1 MRKRSKEG
9 RNNDQRKRYCY
20 NDHPDIDSLIKR
32 EYGRALERYISSDE
46 EEEFDEM
53 INEMYDEMYAAQDN
67 QESSDEKETSGDD
80 TEDEDDHCSNK
91 KDDDQASD
99 KEENDLSA
107 LGLEELRDKIEDANA
122 IEKNEK
128 QFKEWLEDR
137 QEQDILD
144 LKCHHRNAC
153 ENLEMKQQAEVKQI
167 IDELRMKHEKESSK
181 LRESQNCQMDEL
193 MAKHED
199 EVDQNRKKYLKI
211 TKIKHKIQEE
221 LQSRLSSVLP
231 NPTSFIPEC
240 YVCLER
246 MKPPLEI
253 MNCNNGHL
261 VCSVCFPKLQVKN
274 CGQCNSA
281 INGRATAMEQMIRQ
295 LLNVH

>member
-1 MRKRSKEG
+1 MSKRSKDG
-9 RNNDQRKRYCY
+9 RNNDQRKRYRY
-20 NDHPDIDSLIKR
+20 NNQPNIDSLIKK
-32 EYGRALERYISSDE
+32 YLTD
-46 EEEFDEM
+46 
-53 INEMYDEMYAAQDN
+53 AAQDN
-67 QESSDEKETSGDD
+67 QESSDEEGTSGDD

-91 KDDDQASD
+91 KDYQEDEDDQASD
-99 KEENDLSA
+99 EEDNDLSA
-107 LGLEELRDKIEDANA
+107 LGLEELKHKIEEANDR
-122 IEKNEK
+122 EKDEK
-128 QFKEWLEDR
+128 QFNEWLEDR
-137 QEQDILD
+137 QEQDLVG
-144 LKCHHRNAC
+144 LKSDHRYAC

-167 IDELRMKHEKESSK
+167 IDELRIKHKKEKSK
-181 LRESQNCQMDEL
+181 LRETQNCQMDEL
-193 MAKHED
+193 VAKHKD
-199 EVDQNRKKYLKI
+199 EVDQNRKNSSKN
-211 TKIKHKIQEE
+211 TKMKQKLQEE
-221 LQSRLSSVLP
+221 LQSRLASVLP